1 VQQRALS
8 FHPEEIALPSAFD
21 YQPLGGPYCDGVA
34 STTTIPSC
42 INQPGD
48 LTGTVYGSDRSGGS
62 LSWIAR
68 DGADPGTLWAATS
81 AGRIFVTH
89 DADASDP
96 ATVSWHRIDN
106 ATSPTRFPSGIY
118 VDPADTHHAW
128 VTYSGYNAVTP
139 TTPGHVFDVHE
150 GNVAISGSGTFANLN
165 V

>member
-1 VQQRALS
+1 
-8 FHPEEIALPSAFD
+8 
-21 YQPLGGPYCDGVA
+21 
-34 STTTIPSC
+34 
-42 INQPGD
+42 
-48 LTGTVYGSDRSGGS
+48 
-62 LSWIAR
+62 
-68 DGADPGTLWAATS
+68 
-81 AGRIFVTH
+81 VTH

-165 V
+165 VEAAASAFPTPFNRVTRPSWRDI